1 MNVDAGAADV
11 RHSQANFG
19 EYVNIQDSGYTRQ
32 DLLWRKEPTGWDRIE
47 KSFIEL
53 SKAGFV
59 LFEHTLPRARANLLF

>member
-32 DLLWRKEPTGWDRIE
+32 DLLWRKEPTGWDGIE
-47 KSFIEL
+47 KTFSERGL
-53 SKAGFV
+53 KQAHPVKQGAS
-59 LFEHTLPRARANLLF
+59 